1 MECYN
6 FTSYIDDIH
15 GLCGN
20 DLNNVI
26 TQCESLCLLSI
37 VDILNSCLEDLT
49 KMRFDLMLEVEG
61 NGGLL
66 AQRSDLQIYIL

>member
-1 MECYN
+1 MKCYN

-26 TQCESLCLLSI
+26 NECDSPCLLSI

-49 KMRFDLMLEVEG
+49 KMRFDVLLENVIEFCYLK
-61 NGGLL
+61 NT
-66 AQRSDLQIYIL
+66 